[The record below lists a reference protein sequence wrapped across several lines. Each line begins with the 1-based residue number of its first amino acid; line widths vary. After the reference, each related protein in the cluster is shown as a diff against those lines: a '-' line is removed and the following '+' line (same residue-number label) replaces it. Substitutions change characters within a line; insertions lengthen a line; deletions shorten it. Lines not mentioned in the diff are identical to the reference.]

1 MGYMASQRGG
11 GGVEKLARCPWDS
24 PLPKFRPPG
33 GRKSKDIRPP
43 FRPRLHGNGR
53 IWNRAEIRPF
63 RPCKHT
69 RTMEP
74 DEFETP

>member
-1 MGYMASQRGG
+1 MNNKGES
-11 GGVEKLARCPWDS
+11 
-24 PLPKFRPPG
+24 FRN
-33 GRKSKDIRPP
+33 KIR
-43 FRPRLHGNGR
+43 FLDRPRLHGTGR

-69 RTMEP
+69 RTTEP